1 MNNIKKKLF
10 LEKLE
15 KEEFFKDIIISDI
28 DITRNNKRKH
38 IKKQK
43 VESILAEWVY
53 KNNLQLTEF
62 KKLFQQTTIRLPVE
76 IKEITKEE
84 RKISVLIQ
92 DKRELKYTLKLCDK
106 NVFEIIKVQSICGIE
121 EKITQKF
128 IIQGD
133 LILLKSNEESI
144 KEKFEGDKRLIMV
157 NEKENNSIL
166 YENCGQKVSIKYP
179 EKGKELTKI
188 IKDILWSEDWNI
200 YRIKTLITP
209 MVKSFG
215 EGITMT
221 VKTDAHDKNIE
232 ELSIKDGVVEK
243 FKSNDKIICPK
254 ERLNIFLET
263 I

>member
-1 MNNIKKKLF
+1 MENIKKRLF

-15 KEEFFKDIIISDI
+15 KEEFFKDIIILDI
-28 DITRNNKRKH
+28 DITRNNKREH

-53 KNNLQLTEF
+53 KNTQLTEF
-62 KKLFQQTTIRLPVE
+62 KKLFQQTTIRLPVR
-76 IKEITKEE
+76 IKEITKEGK
-84 RKISVLIQ
+84 KIRIVIQ
-92 DKRELKYTLKLCDK
+92 DKRTLKYTLKLCDK
-106 NVFEIIKVQSICGIE
+106 NVELIKVQSICGIE

-128 IIQGD
+128 IIRGD
-133 LILLKSNEESI
+133 IISLESNEESI
-144 KEKFEGDKRLIMV
+144 KEKFEGDKRLIIV

-166 YENCGQKVSIKYP
+166 YENCSQKVSIKYP
-179 EKGKELTKI
+179 EKELTKI
-188 IKDILWSEDWNI
+188 IKDILWNEDWNI
-200 YRIKTLITP
+200 YRIKTFITP
-209 MVKSFG
+209 IMVKSFG

-221 VKTDAHDKNIE
+221 VKTYEHDKNVE
-232 ELSIKDGVVEK
+232 ELSIMDGVVEK

>member
-1 MNNIKKKLF
+1 MENIKKRLF

-28 DITRNNKRKH
+28 DITRNNKREH

-53 KNNLQLTEF
+53 KNTQLTEF
-62 KKLFQQTTIRLPVE
+62 KKLFQQTTIRLPVG
-76 IKEITKEE
+76 IKEITKEGK
-84 RKISVLIQ
+84 KIRIVIE
-92 DKRELKYTLKLCDK
+92 DKRTSKKYTLKLCDK
-106 NVFEIIKVQSICGIE
+106 NVELIKVQSICGIE

-128 IIQGD
+128 IIRGD
-133 LILLKSNEESI
+133 IISLESNEEI
-144 KEKFEGDKRLIMV
+144 RKEKFEGDKRLIIV
-157 NEKENNSIL
+157 NKKENNSIL
-166 YENCGQKVSIKYP
+166 YENCSQKVSIKYP
-179 EKGKELTKI
+179 EKELTKI
-188 IKDILWSEDWNI
+188 IKDILWNEDWNI
-200 YRIKTLITP
+200 YRIKTFITP

-221 VKTDAHDKNIE
+221 VKTYEHDKNIE
-232 ELSIKDGVVEK
+232 ALSIMDGVVEK
-243 FKSNDKIICPK
+243 FKSNEIICPK